1 MDKTS
6 VERELSE
13 LREQIRYHGRKYYTE
28 DDPEISDFDYDKLYR
43 RLEELL
49 DAHITFND
57 MNLFQSSNTAALR
70 SWRPSIRNW

>member
-43 RLEELL
+43 RLEELEAQYPEL
-49 DAHITFND
+49 VTEDSPTRQVGGKVYNTF
-57 MNLFQSSNTAALR
+57 A
-70 SWRPSIRNW
+70 

>member
-28 DDPEISDFDYDKLYR
+28 DDPERS
-43 RLEELL
+43 EEHTSEL
-49 DAHITFND
+49 
-57 MNLFQSSNTAALR
+57 QSH
-70 SWRPSIRNW
+70 